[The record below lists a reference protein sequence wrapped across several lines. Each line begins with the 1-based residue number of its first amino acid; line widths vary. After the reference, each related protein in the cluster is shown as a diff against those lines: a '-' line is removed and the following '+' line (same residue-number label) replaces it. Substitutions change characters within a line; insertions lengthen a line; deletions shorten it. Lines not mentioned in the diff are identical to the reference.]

1 MDWRRAVAAA
11 SAVVAGLGVT
21 GAAAPGP
28 GHGPS
33 ASPTAGPAGSVPG
46 EGRRHPGRPEG
57 PPAEPTEQPVSQ
69 GPRQVFDD
77 GQPSGP
83 EAVPSPSGRVLEV
96 LPLGAGLLLIGLGL
110 GFLGWRLRRGG

>member
-11 SAVVAGLGVT
+11 SALVAGFGVA

-28 GHGPS
+28 GPGS
-33 ASPTAGPAGSVPG
+33 SPTAGLAGSVPG

-57 PPAEPTEQPVSQ
+57 PPSSPSGQPVSQ

-77 GQPSGP
+77 SESSGP

>member
-28 GHGPS
+28 GPS
-33 ASPTAGPAGSVPG
+33 ASPTAGLAGSVPG
-46 EGRRHPGRPEG
+46 EGRRHPGRPER
-57 PPAEPTEQPVSQ
+57 PPVEPSGQPVSQ
-69 GPRQVFDD
+69 GPQQVFDD
-77 GQPSGP
+77 GETSGP
-83 EAVPSPSGRVLEV
+83 EAVPSPTGRVLEV

-110 GFLGWRLRRGG
+110 GFLGWRLRRGR